1 MSINDIHKL
10 EDMPNVDGGDVY
22 RVPLANVDLKAAG
35 LTEKEGLVDMAK
47 KLIDSGFEPASVL
60 SALGL
65 PSMVHSGVPTKNLQP
80 VASIDPSAPSTVY
93 GAN

>member
-10 EDMPNVDGGDVY
+10 EDMAYVDGGDVY
-22 RVPLANVDLKAAG
+22 RVPLANVDLKASG
-35 LTEKEGLVDMAK
+35 LTEQEGKVDMAT

-60 SALGL
+60 AALGL
-65 PSMVHSGVPTKNLQP
+65 PSIVHTGVPPKNVQP
-80 VASIDPSAPSTVY
+80 LEKLEPIDPLSIY